1 MTFRTAALTALLL
14 TATVLTASGCGRK
27 GDLERP
33 SVARAQAAKEA
44 GNTTRAPSAAPSA
57 LVRPA
62 SGAAPASSAVTG
74 NASSQTTAVTQMN
87 VVPGSDNAAAR
98 SGRTG
103 DQTDVPERPFLL
115 DPLL

>member
-1 MTFRTAALTALLL
+1 MTFRTSALIALVLTATALTA
-14 TATVLTASGCGRK
+14 AGCGRK

-33 SVARAQAAKEA
+33 SVARAKAEKGTA
-44 GNTTRAPSAAPSA
+44 NTTASPSAANRQVTPPA
-57 LVRPA
+57 VGATPA
-62 SGAAPASSAVTG
+62 SAVVTG
-74 NASSQTTAVTQMN
+74 NASTQTTSVTQMN

-103 DQTDVPERPFLL
+103 DEEQAPERRFIL

>member
-33 SVARAQAAKEA
+33 SVARAQAAKDA
-44 GNTTRAPSAAPSA
+44 ANTTRAPSALPSGF
-57 LVRPA
+57 VSPA
-62 SGAAPASSAVTG
+62 SGAAPASAAVAG
-74 NASSQTTAVTQMN
+74 NASAQTTSVTQMN
-87 VVPGSDNAAAR
+87 TVPGSDNRAAR

-103 DQTDVPERPFLL
+103 KQDDVPERPFLL

>member
-33 SVARAQAAKEA
+33 SVARAKAAKDTQ
-44 GNTTRAPSAAPSA
+44 NTTATPSA
-57 LVRPA
+57 LPSGFVRPA
-62 SGAAPASSAVTG
+62 SGAAPASAAVSG
-74 NASSQTTAVTQMN
+74 NASTQTTAVTQMN
-87 VVPGSDNAAAR
+87 TVPGSDNTAAR

-103 DQTDVPERPFLL
+103 AQADVPERSFLL

>member
-33 SVARAQAAKEA
+33 SVARAQAAKA
-44 GNTTRAPSAAPSA
+44 DGNTTRSPSAETSGV
-57 LVRPA
+57 VRPA
-62 SGAAPASSAVTG
+62 SGATPASTAIAG
-74 NASSQTTAVTQMN
+74 NAATQTTAVTQMN
-87 VVPGSDNAAAR
+87 VVPGSDNTAAR

-103 DQTDVPERPFLL
+103 DQTATPERPFLL